1 MIRDELGFSY
11 NFVELYTSV
20 DKERMLKEIS
30 HEAKEQFERLGKAAL
45 TVHLRNKHKDEYPI
59 NL

>member
-1 MIRDELGFSY
+1 MF
-11 NFVELYTSV
+11 
-20 DKERMLKEIS
+20 KEIS
-30 HEAKEQFERLGKAAL
+30 SEAREQFERLGKAAL